1 MTATP
6 PNDDPRRAQ
15 RFEQS
20 QIPTVKPTVGDSAQ
34 SSWID
39 DSRFT
44 PGTLLAGRYRIVG
57 RLGRGG
63 MGEVYRADDLKL
75 GQSVALKFLPEAVAK
90 DAVWLRRFH
99 DEVRIAR
106 DVAHPNV
113 CRVYDIGEVDGEHY
127 ITMEFVDGEDLTSL
141 LRRIGRLPTDKAVQ
155 TARQL
160 CAGVAAAHDKGVLHR
175 DLKPANIMLD
185 GRGHVRIT
193 DFGIAALADQVDG
206 KAARAGTPA
215 YMAPEQLAGGEV
227 TQRSDIYGL
236 GLVLYEIFTGREAFA
251 AQAVGQL
258 ERLRRTGPPT
268 TPSSYVDDMDP
279 LVERVIMRCLANEPK
294 DRPHSAIA
302 VAAALP
308 GGDPLALALAAGE
321 TPSPEMVAEAG
332 EAGGLRPAVAVP
344 CLAAVVIGAVVVIA
358 IASSMSML
366 RLVPLDKPPA
376 VLADRVEQISADLG
390 YDDRPADRVWGFEQD
405 YGYLEHIRNSD
416 ESAERW
422 DRLTTGQPAATRF
435 WYRSSPEAMVPGN
448 TDGRIRW
455 NDPPLQEPGMAR
467 ARLDPQ
473 GRLIR
478 FEAVPPGRAPVSAA
492 DSSSPDWSALFAD
505 AGLDPGGFT
514 PTTPEWTPSM
524 YCDTRAAWL
533 GVYPDATETVLRIE
547 AGACAGRPVS
557 FRLIAP
563 WEEPPGSPEQMNVGD
578 RIGTAFFLAMFF
590 GVPIAAALI
599 AWRHLRAGR
608 GDRKGAARLA
618 LYVFAIAMGGW
629 LFRADHVLAVA
640 EWGLVIRA
648 FGAATGFAVVCWLL
662 YLAIEPYARR
672 YWPQAIISW
681 TRLLAGRF
689 RDPLVGRD
697 ILYGCLAAVT
707 ILVTIN
713 VVVLLTPLAGLPPP
727 TPGAGSSVDVLLG
740 GRYVIGELFEAQTG
754 IGVFIGAFVLLL
766 LLRILLRRPWLANG
780 AFFLILFIP
789 FTDGF
794 TSDYMDWIISAILS
808 AIILVTMIR
817 FGLLSFVVMALV
829 VPLFASFPT
838 TLDFSTWYAGVGL
851 IGPLAALALAGY
863 GFWVALAGRPIF
875 RDELAAA

>member
-1 MTATP
+1 M
-6 PNDDPRRAQ
+6 
-15 RFEQS
+15 
-20 QIPTVKPTVGDSAQ
+20 KPTVGDAAH

-75 GQSVALKFLPEAVAK
+75 GQSVALKFLPEAVAT

-106 DVAHPNV
+106 EVAHPNV

-160 CAGVAAAHDKGVLHR
+160 CAGIAAAHDKGVLHR

-193 DFGIAALADQVDG
+193 DFGIAALANQVDG
-206 KAARAGTPA
+206 KPARAGTPA

-227 TQRSDIYGL
+227 SPRSDIYGL
-236 GLVLYEIFTGREAFA
+236 GLVLYEIFTGREAFESKS
-251 AQAVGQL
+251 VGQL
-258 ERLRRTGPPT
+258 ERHRRTGPPT
-268 TPSSYVDDMDP
+268 TPSSYVEDMNP
-279 LVERVIMRCLANEPK
+279 LVERVIMRCLANDPK

-344 CLAAVVIGAVVVIA
+344 CLVAMVVGAVVIIA
-358 IASSMSML
+358 IASSLSML

-376 VLADRVEQISADLG
+376 VLVDRVEQISGVLG
-390 YDDRPADRVWGFEQD
+390 YDEKPVDRMWGLQVD
-405 YGYLEHIRNSD
+405 YDYLEHIRNTD
-416 ESAERW
+416 ESADRW
-422 DRLTTGQPAATRF
+422 DALSTGQPAAIRF
-435 WYRSSPEAMVPGN
+435 RYRCSPDSMAPEHVN
-448 TDGRIRW
+448 GRIVW
-455 NDPPLQEPGMAR
+455 NDPPFLVPGMIR

-473 GRLIR
+473 GRLIL
-478 FEAVPPGRAPVSAA
+478 FEAVPPGRDLVGALEPGA
-492 DSSSPDWSALFAD
+492 PDWSGLFAH
-505 AGLDPGGFT
+505 AGLDPAAFT
-514 PTTPEWTPSM
+514 PATPEWTPPV

-533 GVYPDATETVLRIE
+533 GVYPDAPNTALRIE
-547 AGACAGRPVS
+547 AGAYAGRPVY

-563 WEEPPGSPEQMNVGD
+563 WEEPPGSPSEMDIGD
-578 RIGTAFFLAMFF
+578 RVGSTIFVTLFC
-590 GVPIAAALI
+590 VIPIAAGLI

-608 GDRKGAARLA
+608 GDRRGAARLA
-618 LYVFAIAMGGW
+618 LYVFAIAMGHW
-629 LFRADHVLAVA
+629 LFTADHVLAFD
-640 EWGLVIRA
+640 EMGLVIRA
-648 FGAATGFAVVCWLL
+648 FGSAAGFAVVCWLL

-672 YWPQAIISW
+672 YWPHAIISW

-697 ILYGCLAAVT
+697 ILYGCLAALA
-707 ILVTIN
+707 ILLTIN
-713 VVVLLTPLAGLPPP
+713 AVLLLTPLAGLPPP
-727 TPGAGSSVDVLLG
+727 TPGLGDSVDVFLG
-740 GRYVIGELFEAQTG
+740 GRYVIGELFDAQTG

-780 AFFLILFIP
+780 AFSLILFVL
-789 FTDGF
+789 FTGGF
-794 TSDYMDWIISAILS
+794 TSDYMDWIIGAVLTAVIL
-808 AIILVTMIR
+808 ITMIR

-838 TLDFSTWYAGVGL
+838 TLDFSIWYAGVGL
-851 IGPLAALALAGY
+851 IGPLVALALAGY
-863 GFWVALAGRPIF
+863 GFWIALAGQPIF
-875 RDELAAA
+875 RDELLGA

>member
-1 MTATP
+1 M
-6 PNDDPRRAQ
+6 
-15 RFEQS
+15 
-20 QIPTVKPTVGDSAQ
+20 KPSVGDSAH

-75 GQSVALKFLPEAVAK
+75 GQSVALKFLPETVAR

-106 DVAHPNV
+106 EVAHPNV

-127 ITMEFVDGEDLTSL
+127 ITMEFVDGEDLSSL
-141 LRRIGRLPTDKAVQ
+141 LRRIGRLPTDKAIQ

-160 CAGVAAAHDKGVLHR
+160 CAGLAAAHDKGVLHR
-175 DLKPANIMLD
+175 DLKPANLMLD

-193 DFGIAALADQVDG
+193 DFGIAALAEQVDG
-206 KAARAGTPA
+206 KPSRAGTPA

-227 TQRSDIYGL
+227 SQRSDIYGL
-236 GLVLYEIFTGREAFA
+236 GLVLYEIFTGREAYA
-251 AQAVGQL
+251 AQSVGQL

-268 TPSSYVDDMDP
+268 TPSSYVEDMNP
-279 LVERVIMRCLANEPK
+279 LVERVILRCLANDPK

-344 CLAAVVIGAVVVIA
+344 CLAAMIIGAVVI
-358 IASSMSML
+358 ITISSRLSLL
-366 RLVPLDKPPA
+366 RLVPFDKPPA
-376 VLADRVEQISADLG
+376 VLADRAAQIGSTLG
-390 YDDRPADRVWGFEQD
+390 YTGKPADRSQGFRTNRE
-405 YGYLEHIRNSD
+405 YLEHIRNTD
-416 ESAERW
+416 ESPERW
-422 DRLTTGQPAATRF
+422 DRLSTGQPAAISYG
-435 WYRSSPEAMVPGN
+435 YRSSPVAMVPEN
-448 TDGRIRW
+448 TNGRIGW
-455 NDPPLQEPGMAR
+455 NDPPFLVPGMTR
-467 ARLDPQ
+467 ARLDPRGQ
-473 GRLIR
+473 LIL
-478 FEAVPPGRAPVSAA
+478 FEAVPPGRDPAGDGTPGA
-492 DSSSPDWSALFAD
+492 PDWSSLFAD
-505 AGLDPGGFT
+505 AGLDPAEFT
-514 PTTPEWTPSM
+514 TTTPAWTPPM
-524 YCDTRAAWL
+524 YCDTRSAWL
-533 GVYPDATETVLRIE
+533 GVYPDAPDTALRIE
-547 AGACAGRPVS
+547 AGAYAGRPVS

-563 WEEPPGSPEQMNVGD
+563 WEEPPGSPNEMDIGD
-578 RIGTAFFLAMFF
+578 RVGSTIFITLFS
-590 GVPIAAALI
+590 VIPIAAGLI

-618 LYVFAIAMGGW
+618 LYVFAIAMGHW
-629 LFRADHVLAVA
+629 LFTADHVLAFD
-640 EWGLVIRA
+640 EMGLVIRA
-648 FGAATGFAVVCWLL
+648 FGAAAGFAVVCWLL

-672 YWPQAIISW
+672 YWPHAIISW
-681 TRLLAGRF
+681 TRLLAARF

-697 ILYGCLAAVT
+697 IMYGCLAAVA

-713 VVVLLTPLAGLPPP
+713 VVLLLTPLAGLPPP
-727 TPGAGSSVDVLLG
+727 TPNLGGSEDVFLG
-740 GRYVIGELFEAQTG
+740 GRYVIGALFEAQTG
-754 IGVFIGAFVLLL
+754 IGIFIGAFVLLL

-780 AFFLILFIP
+780 AFYLLLLVLF
-789 FTDGF
+789 TQGF
-794 TSDYMDWIISAILS
+794 TTDYMDWIISVTLAAIF
-808 AIILVTMIR
+808 LVTMIR

-829 VPLFASFPT
+829 FPLLASFPT
-838 TLDFSTWYAGVGL
+838 TLDLSSWYAGAGL

-863 GFWVALAGRPIF
+863 GFWIALAGRPLF
-875 RDELAAA
+875 RDELAA

>member
-1 MTATP
+1 LAAKL
-6 PNDDPRRAQ
+6 PNDDPTR
-15 RFEQS
+15 S
-20 QIPTVKPTVGDSAQ
+20 QPQGQGQVPTVTPSMTDSAH
-34 SSWID
+34 SSWVEE
-39 DSRFT
+39 SRFT

-75 GQSVALKFLPEAVAK
+75 GQAVALKFLPEAVAK

-106 DVAHPNV
+106 EVAHPNV
-113 CRVYDIGEVDGEHY
+113 CRVYDIGEVEGEHY
-127 ITMEFVDGEDLTSL
+127 ITMEFVDGEDLSSL
-141 LRRIGRLPTDKAVQ
+141 LRRIGRLPTDKALQ

-160 CAGVAAAHDKGVLHR
+160 CAGLAAAHDKGVLHR

-193 DFGIAALADQVDG
+193 DFGIAALAEQVE
-206 KAARAGTPA
+206 KKPARAGTPA
-215 YMAPEQLAGGEV
+215 YMAPEQLVAGEV
-227 TQRSDIYGL
+227 TQRSDIYAL
-236 GLVLYEIFTGREAFA
+236 GLVLYEIFTGREAYE
-251 AQAVGQL
+251 AQSVAQL
-258 ERLRRTGPPT
+258 ERLRRSGPPT
-268 TPSSYVDDMDP
+268 TPSSYVEDMDP
-279 LVERVIMRCLANEPK
+279 LVERVIMRCLANDPK
-294 DRPHSAIA
+294 DRPPSAIA

-344 CLAAVVIGAVVVIA
+344 CLAAIVIGAVVIIA
-358 IASSMSML
+358 ISSHLSL
-366 RLVPLDKPPA
+366 LKLIPLDKPPA
-376 VLADRVEQISADLG
+376 VLADRVEQISAALG
-390 YDDRPADRVWGFEQD
+390 YGERPADRAWGFQAD
-405 YGYLEHIRNSD
+405 YEYLEHISNSD
-416 ESAERW
+416 ESADRW
-422 DRLTTGQPAATRF
+422 DRLASGQPAATRF
-435 WYRSSPEAMVPGN
+435 WYRSSREAMVPRN
-448 TDGRIRW
+448 TEGRVGW
-455 NDPPLQEPGMAR
+455 NDPPFQRPGMAR

-478 FEAVPPGRAPVSAA
+478 FEAVPAGREPLGDGAPSVA
-492 DSSSPDWSALFAD
+492 DWSGLFAD
-505 AGLDPGGFT
+505 AGLDRAEFT
-514 PTTPEWTPSM
+514 STTPEWTPPV

-533 GVYPDATETVLRIE
+533 GVYPDAPDTVLRLE
-547 AGACAGRPVS
+547 AGACAGKPVY

-563 WEEPPGSPEQMNVGD
+563 WEQPPGSPDERSLSD
-578 RIGTAFFLAMFF
+578 RIGSAIFLTLFL

-618 LYVFAIAMGGW
+618 LYVFAITMGHW
-629 LFRADHVLAVA
+629 LFTADHVLAVDQM
-640 EWGLVIRA
+640 GPIVRA
-648 FGAATGFAVVCWLL
+648 FGSAAGYAVVCWLL

-672 YWPQAIISW
+672 YWPHAIISW

-697 ILYGCLAAVT
+697 ILTGCLSGVAVFVA
-707 ILVTIN
+707 ILAVA
-713 VVVLLTPLAGLPPP
+713 LLTPLAGLPPP
-727 TPGAGSSVDVLLG
+727 TPSAGSSVDVLLG
-740 GRYVIGELFEAQTG
+740 GRYVIGQLFMAQTSIG
-754 IGVFIGAFVLLL
+754 IFIGAFVLLL

-780 AFFLILFIP
+780 AFCLVLLFV

-794 TSDYMDWIISAILS
+794 TAGYMDWIMGLIVV

-817 FGLLSFVVMALV
+817 FGLLAFVVMALV
-829 VPLFASFPT
+829 VPLFAAFPT

-863 GFWVALAGRPIF
+863 GFWISLAGRPLF
-875 RDELAAA
+875 RDELAAT